1 MSSKHSFFCACKSQ
15 DTCVQ
20 LHHLQNPISILV
32 LPFLLCS
39 QGHSQE
45 PHGGKNRRILSVREA
60 IFELYIFRQRFIL
73 SEKAKQLET
82 SLALQSELKFPSTIQ
97 FHGFTVPP
105 VIVEPQLAHKY
116 HTAPRSSQPPGGV
129 GRAIGKVKTHELR

>member
-45 PHGGKNRRILSVREA
+45 SHGEKNRRIHSVREA
-60 IFELYIFRQRFIL
+60 IFKLYIFRQRFIL

-82 SLALQSELKFPSTIQ
+82 CLALKCELKFPSTIQ
-97 FHGFTVPP
+97 LHGFSVPL
-105 VIVEPQLAHKY
+105 VIVEPQLPHKY
-116 HTAPRSSQPPGGV
+116 HRAPCSSQPPSWGGEEN
-129 GRAIGKVKTHELR
+129 REKVKPRS